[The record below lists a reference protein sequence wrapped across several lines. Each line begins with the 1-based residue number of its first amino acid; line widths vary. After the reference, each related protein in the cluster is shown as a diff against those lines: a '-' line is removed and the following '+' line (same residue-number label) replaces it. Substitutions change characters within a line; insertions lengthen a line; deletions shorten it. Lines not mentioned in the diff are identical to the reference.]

1 MVEDI
6 HDPHT
11 LSTKSNS
18 GRCFA
23 LAFQMTDNTDPFPLE
38 RRLPLTGATN
48 FRDLGGYPT
57 AEFRQVKK
65 GLVFRSDHL
74 SRLTAGDQQILEG
87 LRFKLVCDLRTV
99 REQQKAPDLL
109 PVSDTM
115 RLLSLPIGAKGFDPS
130 TAMDRL
136 QKGDD
141 SWLSMDF
148 FIELYR
154 RYLDDFGPVWGKVF
168 GLAASP
174 HNLPMVF
181 HCTGGKDRTG
191 ICAALLLK
199 VLGVQEANIFF
210 DYDLSNICNAER
222 LQAIYATFAALGVE
236 PEKAALY
243 LQAPS
248 ELLVGMFDH
257 LKKNYG
263 TVEEYLIRKAGLQ
276 ETTLIAL
283 REGLLQ

>member
-1 MVEDI
+1 
-6 HDPHT
+6 
-11 LSTKSNS
+11 
-18 GRCFA
+18 
-23 LAFQMTDNTDPFPLE
+23 MTENTDPFPGD

-48 FRDLGGYPT
+48 FRDLGCYPT
-57 AEFRQVKK
+57 TEFRRVKK

-74 SRLTAGDQQILEG
+74 SRLTAGDQQMLES

-115 RLLSLPIGAKGFDPS
+115 RLLSLPIEAKGFDPS
-130 TAMDRL
+130 TAIDRL
-136 QKGDD
+136 RKGDD

-154 RYLDDFGPVWGKVF
+154 RYLDDFGPVWGKVLR
-168 GLAASP
+168 LAASSS
-174 HNLPMVF
+174 NLPLVF

-191 ICAALLLK
+191 ICSALLLK
-199 VLGVQEANIFF
+199 VLGVQEASIFL
-210 DYDLSNICNAER
+210 DYDLSNTCNAER
-222 LQAIYATFAALGVE
+222 LQSIYAKFAVLGVE

-243 LQAPS
+243 LQAPN
-248 ELLVGMFDH
+248 ELLVAMFDH

-263 TVEEYLIRKAGLQ
+263 TIEDYLIRKAGLQ

-283 REGLLQ
+283 RAGLLQ